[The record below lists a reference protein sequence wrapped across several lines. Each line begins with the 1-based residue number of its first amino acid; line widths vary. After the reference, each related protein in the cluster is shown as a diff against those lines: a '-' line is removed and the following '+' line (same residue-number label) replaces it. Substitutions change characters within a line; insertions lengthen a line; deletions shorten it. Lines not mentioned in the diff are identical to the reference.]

1 MHAKPCLTLGS
12 SCLALALCGLLPV
25 ATTGCHKKQ
34 EESADTAASAPATPA
49 PTPAPAAAPA
59 APATTP
65 TTPETTAAAAPPMT
79 SDAGAMSTATAA
91 APITG
96 QANDTVAEASATT
109 GSPALKSGA
118 DEAAS
123 RKAAAQWSLH
133 QDDIKNDP
141 DGQWATSATAS
152 TSYSNHQGNDTFS
165 PMQATGVPNIEA
177 YGDDGKAWAPST
189 QDGGIE
195 WLDLKYAK
203 PVHATEVRVR
213 ESQGSGAV
221 VKVELIDDAG
231 VAHRIWTGDDPTKD
245 LNYLLLKFP
254 ATSYKVNRV
263 KVTLATNAVPGWNE
277 IDAVQLVGKP

>member
-1 MHAKPCLTLGS
+1 MHAKPRLTFGS

-25 ATTGCHKKQ
+25 ATAGCHKKQ
-34 EESADTAASAPATPA
+34 EEGDNTAASAPAAPA
-49 PTPAPAAAPA
+49 AQPAPAAAPA

-65 TTPETTAAAAPPMT
+65 ETTAEAAPPMS
-79 SDAGAMSTATAA
+79 SDAGAMSSGTAA

-96 QANDTVAEASATT
+96 QANDTVAVASATT
-109 GSPALKSGA
+109 GSPTIKAGA
-118 DEAAS
+118 DEATS

-141 DGQWATSATAS
+141 DGQWAASATAS

-165 PMQATGVPNIEA
+165 PMQATGAPNVES
-177 YGDDGKAWAPST
+177 YGDNGKAWAPST

-231 VAHRIWTGDDPTKD
+231 VAHRIWSGDDPTKE

-254 ATSYKVNRV
+254 VTSYKVNRV

>member
-1 MHAKPCLTLGS
+1 MDAKPRLSLGS

-25 ATTGCHKKQ
+25 VTTGCHKKQ
-34 EESADTAASAPATPA
+34 EEGDNTAASAPAAAPA
-49 PTPAPAAAPA
+49 PEPAPAAAPA
-59 APATTP
+59 AAPATTP
-65 TTPETTAAAAPPMT
+65 ATTAEAAPPMS
-79 SDAGAMSTATAA
+79 SDAGAMSSGTAA

-96 QANDTVAEASATT
+96 QSTDTVAEASATT
-109 GSPALKSGA
+109 GSPTIKAGA
-118 DEAAS
+118 EEAPS

-152 TSYSNHQGNDTFS
+152 SSYTNHLGNDTFS
-165 PMQATGVPNIEA
+165 PMQATGVPNVES
-177 YGDDGKAWAPST
+177 YSDNGKAWAPST

-231 VAHRIWTGDDPTKD
+231 VAHRIWTGDDPTKE

-254 ATSYKVNRV
+254 VTSYKVNRV